1 MKNLKGSLILLITAM
16 IWGLGFVFQELLIR
30 KGMHT
35 FNFLFFRSLFG
46 SISLSILVL
55 IQNRQNN
62 SVNNFLDVEN
72 NNSFDYDTKKENI
85 KDENKKL
92 LIVGFICGCILV
104 SACGL
109 QQFGMYLYP
118 DNVAVSGRASF
129 LSSTYVV
136 LTALIQTLRG
146 RRPSII
152 VILATLLSMV
162 GVYFLSFVT
171 GLENFQI
178 GDIVIFA
185 SVILYTFHILVID
198 NFSDLNAI
206 KLSCLQLVFSTI
218 ISLPLMLHFEGIE
231 IQALKSGIWE
241 ILFMGVMSS
250 GAAYTLQMIG
260 QKYCEPT
267 IAVLTMCLES
277 VFATISGYVILGEKL
292 SSNELLGAC
301 LVFASAVLAQLPSIW
316 YNKQVNLEKT

>member
-16 IWGLGFVFQELLIR
+16 IWGLGFVFQEMLIQ

-46 SISLSILVL
+46 AIALSILVY
-55 IQNRQNN
+55 IQNKQT
-62 SVNNFLDVEN
+62 SVNNFLDVETDN
-72 NNSFDYDTKKENI
+72 LIDANVKKENE
-85 KDENKKL
+85 KKEKKKL

-118 DNVAVSGRASF
+118 DDIAVSGRASF

-146 RRPSII
+146 KRPSII
-152 VILATLLSMV
+152 VILATFLSMI

-171 GLENFQI
+171 GLENIQI
-178 GDIVIFA
+178 GDFVIFA
-185 SVILYTFHILVID
+185 SVIMYTIHILVID
-198 NFSDLNAI
+198 NFSELNPI
-206 KLSCLQLVFSTI
+206 KLSCLQLIFSTI
-218 ISLPLMLHFEGIE
+218 ISLPLMLIFEGVE
-231 IQALKSGIWE
+231 VHALKSGIWE

-277 VFATISGYVILGEKL
+277 VFATISGYIILGEKL
-292 SSNELLGAC
+292 SPNELLGAC

-316 YNKQVNLEKT
+316 YNKGSNCEKT